1 VTPAELGAALARAA
15 GRPLAPGDL
24 LLSVRGP
31 GRYATAVAL
40 KLGLDPRDVARRLL
54 EVDGILDVHGD
65 GMLVITVDPARVVT
79 GAIGE
84 GKAFGRADVPGMR
97 WDDRPRTWRNPGF
110 VVRYAYARA
119 AWTERWAGELGV
131 RAGEPLIEAEAERCF
146 AERLADL
153 PGRAAQAEREQD
165 PRPFAFCLERLAA
178 AYHDVHEH
186 CPALPKGDG
195 LTMVGETPRERI

>member
-1 VTPAELGAALARAA
+1 M
-15 GRPLAPGDL
+15 
-24 LLSVRGP
+24 LSVRGA

-40 KLGLDPRDVARRLL
+40 KAGLDAEQIARRLR
-54 EVDGILDVHGD
+54 EIDGVLDVQGD

-84 GKAFGRADVPGMR
+84 GAAFGRADVPRMG
-97 WDDRPRTWRNPGF
+97 WDDRPRTWQNPGF

-119 AWTERWAGELGV
+119 VWTERWAAEAGV
-131 RAGEPLIEAEAERCF
+131 RAGEPRVEAEAEQCF
-146 AERLADL
+146 AEHLADL

-178 AYHDVHEH
+178 AYHDVHER
-186 CPALPKGDG
+186 CPALPMGDSKPGAAHASRVTLARAARVALGNG
-195 LTMVGETPRERI
+195 LTMLGETPRERI